1 MTHSAQFLPDREIR
15 LKKTGVWPGIVQYL
29 AALIFAGLAI
39 FFVVSSGPGLL
50 RDWSISRDP
59 IVVEDAAIADGECR
73 TSKGFFVDCSGIISY
88 TVDGRPLS
96 KEISLMFLDI
106 GSGDYVVDV
115 VQSRSHPEE
124 VTLSIGLDY
133 LWNRTITLTLFAGA
147 MALFSAAFIRSGLKS
162 DGARRRAG
170 EPSMLKVVTVPVIGL
185 ENVVGGSV
193 VQFQYGADTQ
203 GKPLL
208 ATSRFGKKEGP
219 LLSAGERLE
228 AVAVIPQGA
237 SIPVLLDERLE
248 RLDISPDERSRALD
262 NAKLIFK

>member
-1 MTHSAQFLPDREIR
+1 MKHSAQFLPHREIR
-15 LKKTGVWPGIVQYL
+15 LKKTGVWPGVVQYF
-29 AALIFAGLAI
+29 AALFFAGLAI

-59 IVVEDAAIADGECR
+59 ILVDDAAIADGECR
-73 TSKGFFVDCSGIISY
+73 TSKGFFVDCSGTVSY
-88 TVDGRPLS
+88 TVDGRSLS

-115 VQSRSHPEE
+115 VRSRSHPDE

-133 LWNRTITLTLFAGA
+133 LWNRTITLTVFAGA

-170 EPSMLKVVTVPVIGL
+170 KPSALKVVTVPVIGS
-185 ENVVGGSV
+185 ENVVGGTV
-193 VQFQYGADTQ
+193 VQFQYGTDAR

-208 ATSRFGKKEGP
+208 ATSRFGKKDGP
-219 LLSAGERLE
+219 LLSAGERME
-228 AVAVIPQGA
+228 AVAVIPEGA
-237 SIPVLLDERLE
+237 SVPFLLDERLE
-248 RLDISPDERSRALD
+248 RLDITPEERSRALD
-262 NAKLIFK
+262 NAKLFFK